1 MILFILLA
9 AVTTVSLYVDFK
21 FHKWDHEMTLKES
34 ALWSGF
40 WVGVGVLFGLVVWLT
55 MGQESM
61 ALYYSGY
68 VMEKALSI
76 DNLVVFIAIFAYF
89 KIQDSYTKHKILM
102 YGLIGAIVFRAIFIV
117 LGTTIANSSP
127 WILFVFGIV
136 VAATAI
142 MMIKGGDEDEEV
154 NYDDKW
160 FVKAVKKVYPV
171 ITDKNPTTFFK
182 RVDGKTWVTP
192 LFLCL
197 VAIEVSD
204 ILFSF
209 DSVPAVIGITQ
220 EPILVYSAVIM
231 AILGLRALYFI
242 LGSLMNHLTRLDFF
256 VAIVLFFI
264 AAKLLL
270 TPFGIHFDPVTSLCI
285 VVALLAAG
293 VVVSLIYPKSE

>member
-1 MILFILLA
+1 MILFLLLA
-9 AVTTVSLYVDFK
+9 VVTTVSLYVDFHY
-21 FHKWDHEMTLKES
+21 HKWDHEMTLKES

-40 WVGVGVLFGLVVWLT
+40 WVGVGILFGLVVWFV

-76 DNLVVFIAIFAYF
+76 DNLVVFIAIFTYF

-102 YGLIGAIVFRAIFIV
+102 YGLIGAVVFRAIFIV
-117 LGTTIANSSP
+117 LGTSIANASP
-127 WILFVFGIV
+127 WILFVFGVV

-142 MMIKGGDEDEEV
+142 MMLKGGDEDEEV

-160 FVKAVKKVYPV
+160 FVKAVKKLYP
-171 ITDKNPTTFFK
+171 ICTEKNPNSFFK
-182 RVDGKTWVTP
+182 KINGKTFVTP

-256 VAIVLFFI
+256 VAIILFFI
-264 AAKLLL
+264 AAKLML
-270 TPFGIHFDPVTSLCI
+270 TPFGVHFDPITSLCI
-285 VVALLAAG
+285 VVALLFSG
-293 VVVSLIYPKSE
+293 VVVSFVYPKPE

>member
-76 DNLVVFIAIFAYF
+76 DNLVVFIAIFTYF

-171 ITDKNPTTFFK
+171 STDKNPTTFFK
-182 RVDGKTWVTP
+182 KVNGKTWVTP

-293 VVVSLIYPKSE
+293 VIVSLVYQKPE

>member
-171 ITDKNPTTFFK
+171 STDKNPTTFFK

-293 VVVSLIYPKSE
+293 VIVSLVYPKPE

>member
-1 MILFILLA
+1 
-9 AVTTVSLYVDFK
+9 
-21 FHKWDHEMTLKES
+21 MTLKES

-40 WVGVGVLFGLVVWLT
+40 WVGVGILFGLVVWFV

-76 DNLVVFIAIFAYF
+76 DNLVVFIAIFTYF

-102 YGLIGAIVFRAIFIV
+102 YGLIGAVVFRAIFIV
-117 LGTTIANSSP
+117 LGTSIANASP
-127 WILFVFGIV
+127 WILFVFGVV

-142 MMIKGGDEDEEV
+142 MMLKGGDEDEEV

-160 FVKAVKKVYPV
+160 FVKAVKKLYP
-171 ITDKNPTTFFK
+171 ICTEKNPNSFFK
-182 RVDGKTWVTP
+182 KINGKTFVTP

-256 VAIVLFFI
+256 VAIILFFI
-264 AAKLLL
+264 AAKLML
-270 TPFGIHFDPVTSLCI
+270 TPFGVHFDPITSLCI
-285 VVALLAAG
+285 VVALLFSG
-293 VVVSLIYPKSE
+293 VVVSFVYPKPE